1 MLAALIDKQPL
12 PDQQWQIS
20 VSFTDEAKDWKQK
33 MDEFIKA
40 SPEEV
45 KNKFQ
50 LEATI
55 MRFLFSNGFMP
66 VSRDF
71 FVKK

>member
-1 MLAALIDKQPL
+1 MIAALIDKQPL
-12 PDQQWQIS
+12 PNQQWQIS
-20 VSFTDEAKDWKQK
+20 VSFTDQAQEWKTK

-40 SPEEV
+40 SPQEV

-55 MRFLFSNGFMP
+55 MKFLFENGFVP

-71 FVKK
+71 FIKK

>member
-12 PDQQWQIS
+12 PNQQWQIS
-20 VSFTDEAKDWKQK
+20 VSFTDEAQAWKTK

-40 SPEEV
+40 SPQEV

-55 MRFLFSNGFMP
+55 MNSFLRMVLCQFRGISL
-66 VSRDF
+66 
-71 FVKK
+71 

>member
-12 PDQQWQIS
+12 PNQQWQIS
-20 VSFTDEAKDWKQK
+20 VSFTDDAQNWKKK
-33 MDEFIKA
+33 MDEFVKA
-40 SPEEV
+40 SPQEV

-55 MRFLFSNGFMP
+55 MRFLFANGFVP

-71 FVKK
+71 FIKK

>member
-1 MLAALIDKQPL
+1 MLAALIDKQSL

-20 VSFTDEAKDWKQK
+20 VSFTDEAQDWKQK

-40 SPEEV
+40 SPQEV

-55 MRFLFSNGFMP
+55 MRFLFSHGFMP

>member
-12 PDQQWQIS
+12 PNQQWQIS
-20 VSFTDEAKDWKQK
+20 VSFTDDAQNWKKK

-55 MRFLFSNGFMP
+55 MKFLFANGFAP

>member
-1 MLAALIDKQPL
+1 MIAALIDKQPL
-12 PDQQWQIS
+12 PNQQWQIS
-20 VSFTDEAKDWKQK
+20 VSFTDEAQIWKTK

-40 SPEEV
+40 SPQEV

-55 MRFLFSNGFMP
+55 MKFLFENGFVP

-71 FVKK
+71 FIKK

>member
-12 PDQQWQIS
+12 PNQQWQIS
-20 VSFTDEAKDWKQK
+20 VSFTDEAQEWKGK

-40 SPEEV
+40 SPQEV

-55 MRFLFSNGFMP
+55 MKFLFANNFVP

-71 FVKK
+71 FIKK